1 LAEWLLKNKLTEVTD
16 IEIRGKKIPKVIV
29 QILQNRGCDSAEA
42 IEKYFAPSLSDLY
55 DPFLINDMEKAIE
68 RIVRA
73 IHKKEKVLVHGDY
86 DTDGITG
93 TALVVNNLKKFGLEV
108 EYYIP
113 HRLTEGYGLSPGGI
127 NHAIKRGCSLVITVD
142 CGITATDEVLHA
154 NKNNVDVIICD
165 HHKPKEILPEGFA
178 LLNPKIPGSKYPFKE
193 LAGVGVAFKM
203 LQALYMKLKMPEEDI
218 FEDLDLV
225 ALGSVVDV
233 VPLIGENR
241 ILVKYGIKRI
251 TESQKIGFQAM
262 LKQTDLRSGL
272 TSYHLGF
279 IIGPRINACGR
290 LRHAKEALE
299 LFLTDDQ
306 STAEKLVRNL
316 SCDNKTR
323 QEIEKKMYQEAQDLI
338 KKQGIDRNRI
348 IIAGKEDWH
357 EGVVGIVAS
366 RISGD
371 YYRPAI
377 IFSLKKD
384 VAKGSARSIPDFDIT
399 EALSFCSN
407 LLTEYGG
414 HSQAAGL
421 SMKIDKFAELQECIN
436 EYAQKFEDSIFERRN
451 LYDIK
456 LNLDEIT
463 DDVVYFLKYFEPT
476 GMANPQPVF
485 LGECFQ
491 VVGVPR
497 VVGSDH
503 LKFAVRNKDKVF
515 NAIAFGQAEKILDI
529 EMGKPRIDCLYSIS
543 EDSFFGKRKVVL
555 KIKEMRKTSGTS
567 DSE

>member
-306 STAEKLVRNL
+306 STAEKLARNL

-323 QEIEKKMYQEAQDLI
+323 QEIEKKI
-338 KKQGIDRNRI
+338 
-348 IIAGKEDWH
+348 
-357 EGVVGIVAS
+357 S

-485 LGECFQ
+485 FGEGFQ

-529 EMGKPRIDCLYSIS
+529 EMGKPGIDCLYSIS

>member
-1 LAEWLLKNKLTEVTD
+1 
-16 IEIRGKKIPKVIV
+16 
-29 QILQNRGCDSAEA
+29 
-42 IEKYFAPSLSDLY
+42 
-55 DPFLINDMEKAIE
+55 M
-68 RIVRA
+68 
-73 IHKKEKVLVHGDY
+73 
-86 DTDGITG
+86 
-93 TALVVNNLKKFGLEV
+93 
-108 EYYIP
+108 
-113 HRLTEGYGLSPGGI
+113 
-127 NHAIKRGCSLVITVD
+127 
-142 CGITATDEVLHA
+142 LH
-154 NKNNVDVIICD
+154 
-165 HHKPKEILPEGFA
+165 
-178 LLNPKIPGSKYPFKE
+178 
-193 LAGVGVAFKM
+193 
-203 LQALYMKLKMPEEDI
+203 
-218 FEDLDLV
+218 
-225 ALGSVVDV
+225 
-233 VPLIGENR
+233 
-241 ILVKYGIKRI
+241 
-251 TESQKIGFQAM
+251 

-306 STAEKLVRNL
+306 STAEKLARNL

-323 QEIEKKMYQEAQDLI
+323 QEIEKKIYQEAQDLI

-485 LGECFQ
+485 FGEGFQ

-529 EMGKPRIDCLYSIS
+529 EMGKPGIDCLYSIS

-555 KIKEMRKTSGTS
+555 KIKEMRKTS
-567 DSE
+567 

>member
-29 QILQNRGCDSAEA
+29 QILQNRGCDSAEK
-42 IEKYFAPSLSDLY
+42 IEKYFAPSLADLY
-55 DPFLINDMEKAIE
+55 DPFLINDMEKAID
-68 RIVRA
+68 RIIRA

-86 DTDGITG
+86 DTDGVTG
-93 TALVVNNLKKFGLEV
+93 SALVVNNFKKFGLDV
-108 EYYIP
+108 EYYI
-113 HRLTEGYGLSPGGI
+113 
-127 NHAIKRGCSLVITVD
+127 VD
-142 CGITATDEVLHA
+142 CGITAVNEILHA
-154 NKNNVDVIICD
+154 NKNNVDVIVCD

-178 LLNPKIPGSKYPFKE
+178 LLNPKIPGNNYPFKE

-203 LQALYMKLKMPEEDI
+203 LQALYMKLEMDEEDI

-233 VPLIGENR
+233 VPLVDENR

-251 TESQKIGFQAM
+251 TASKKIGFQVM
-262 LKQTDLRSGL
+262 LKQIGLRRGL

-290 LRHAKEALE
+290 LRDAKEALE
-299 LFLTDDQ
+299 LFLTRDKP
-306 STAEKLVRNL
+306 TAEKLVKDL
-316 SCDNKTR
+316 SCDNKRR
-323 QEIEKKMYQEAQDLI
+323 QEIEKQMYQEAQDLI
-338 KKQGIDRNRI
+338 KKQGKDKNRVI
-348 IIAGKEDWH
+348 IVGKEDWH

-366 RISGD
+366 RISEK

-377 IFSLKKD
+377 VVSLKKD
-384 VAKGSARSIPDFDIT
+384 VAKGSARSIPGFDIT
-399 EALSFCSN
+399 EALSFCGN
-407 LLTEYGG
+407 LLTEFGG

-421 SMKIDKFAELQECIN
+421 AMQTDKFSELQERIN
-436 EYAQKFEDSIFERRN
+436 EYAQKIGNSVFNKRK
-451 LYDIK
+451 LYDMK

-485 LGECFQ
+485 LGEGFQ
-491 VVGVPR
+491 MIGVPR
-497 VVGSDH
+497 VVGSNH
-503 LKFAVRNKDKVF
+503 LKFSVRNKDKVF
-515 NAIAFGQAEKILDI
+515 NAIAFGQAESILDI
-529 EMGKPRIDCLYSIS
+529 EVGKTKVDCLYSIS

-567 DSE
+567 DTE

>member
-29 QILQNRGCDSAEA
+29 QILQNRGCDSAKT
-42 IEKYFAPSLSDLY
+42 IEKYFAPSLADLY
-55 DPFLINDMEKAIE
+55 DPFLINDMEKAID
-68 RIVRA
+68 RIIKA

-93 TALVVNNLKKFGLEV
+93 SALVVNNFKKFGLDV

-113 HRLTEGYGLSPGGI
+113 HRLTEGYGLSFDGI
-127 NHAIKRGCSLVITVD
+127 NHAINRGCSLVITVD
-142 CGITATDEVLHA
+142 CGITAVNEILHA
-154 NKNNVDVIICD
+154 NKNNVDVIVCD

-178 LLNPKIPGSKYPFKE
+178 LLNPKIPGNNYPFKE

-203 LQALYMKLKMPEEDI
+203 LQALYGKLEMPEEDI

-233 VPLIGENR
+233 VPLVDENR

-251 TESQKIGFQAM
+251 TESQKIGFQVM
-262 LKQTDLRSGL
+262 LEQIGLRRGL

-290 LRHAKEALE
+290 LRDAKEALE
-299 LFLTDDQ
+299 LFLTKDKP
-306 STAEKLVRNL
+306 TAEKLVKDL
-316 SCDNKTR
+316 SCDNKRR
-323 QEIEKKMYQEAQDLI
+323 QEIEKQMYQEAQDLI
-338 KKQGIDRNRI
+338 KKQGKDKNRVI
-348 IIAGKEDWH
+348 IVGKEDWH

-366 RISGD
+366 RISEK

-377 IFSLKKD
+377 VVSLKKD
-384 VAKGSARSIPDFDIT
+384 VAKGSARSIPGFDIT

-407 LLTEYGG
+407 LLTEFGG

-421 SMKIDKFAELQECIN
+421 AMQTDKFSELPERIN
-436 EYAQKFEDSIFERRN
+436 EYAQKIENSVFNKRK

-485 LGECFQ
+485 LGEGFQ
-491 VVGVPR
+491 MVGVPR
-497 VVGSDH
+497 VVGSNH

-515 NAIAFGQAEKILDI
+515 NAIAFGQAESILDI
-529 EMGKPRIDCLYSIS
+529 EVGKTKVDCLYSIS

-567 DSE
+567 DTE